1 MLAHAVLP
9 LLGHTRLVLTPVADV
24 TTVTLLAASSLRAY
38 GLGWVQRS
46 STAAAAAVDEDRSCL
61 LLC

>member
-1 MLAHAVLP
+1 MLPHAVLP
-9 LLGHTRLVLTPVADV
+9 VLGHTRLVLTPVAEV

-46 STAAAAAVDEDRSCL
+46 SAAAAAAVDEDRSCL
-61 LLC
+61 LC